1 MLQSEVKDWE
11 MGYVQ
16 VYTGDGKGKTTAAFG
31 LALRAAGR
39 GLPVYI
45 GQFMKGRHYGE
56 LDSVKLL
63 PGVELEQYGEP
74 GWVNQGRLKPEQL
87 DQAARGLARARAVL
101 VSAKHRLV
109 ILDEINMAVW
119 FGLIEV
125 EAVLELIREKPV
137 STELV
142 LTGRRAHERIMDAAD
157 LVTEMKAVRHYY
169 DTRKLGARQGIEE

>member
-11 MGYVQ
+11 TGYVQ
-16 VYTGDGKGKTTAAFG
+16 VYTGDGKGKTTAALG

-56 LDSVKLL
+56 LDAVKLL

-74 GWVNQGRLKPEQL
+74 GWVYEGKLKPEQL
-87 DQAARGLARARAVL
+87 DQAARGLSRARSVL
-101 VSAKHRLV
+101 MAGKHRLV

-119 FGLIEV
+119 FGLIQV
-125 EAVLELIREKPV
+125 DAVLDLIHQKPTATELI
-137 STELV
+137 
-142 LTGRRAHERIMDAAD
+142 LTGRRANERVIAAAD
-157 LVTEMKAVRHYY
+157 LVTEMKPIRHYY
-169 DTRKLGARQGIEE
+169 DTLKLGARTGIEE

>member
-1 MLQSEVKDWE
+1 MLQSDAKDWE
-11 MGYVQ
+11 TGCVQ
-16 VYTGDGKGKTTAAFG
+16 VYTGDGKGKTTAALG

-74 GWVNQGRLKPEQL
+74 GWVYQGQLKPEQVE
-87 DQAARGLARARAVL
+87 QAARGMARACAVV
-101 VSAKHRLV
+101 VSGKHRLV

-125 EAVLELIREKPV
+125 EAVLELMQQKP
-137 STELV
+137 SATELV
-142 LTGRRAHERIMDAAD
+142 LTGRRADERVIEAAD
-157 LVTEMKAVRHYY
+157 LVTEMKSIRHYY